1 MRKYFL
7 LLTALLACL
16 SLMIE
21 LSSCTGITGQTQ
33 RGGLDKA
40 PVNHVIIMLE
50 ENRSFDS
57 YFGKLNDYLQANGYP
72 QAGQIDGIPAAGFS
86 NVSPTGQVIT
96 SYHSGS
102 ACMENLSPD
111 WAEDHHEVNLSN
123 AAAASP
129 TNAPMDGFVNAAA
142 GMSQFYGFLDTS
154 GHRAMGYYTDQD
166 LNYYYFLASNF
177 ATADRFF
184 SPVPT
189 NTTNNRLYMF
199 AATSEGTVHT
209 PGGDESC
216 PGEIT
221 TLDSETIWELLSR
234 HNVSWKIYIS
244 DPSPR
249 CNNTTPACLALS
261 TYLQF
266 FTYGGTT
273 EAQSHLATINDYFND
288 VKNGTL
294 PSVSFIESGSFSGR
308 DEHPS
313 GKDLVAGIQT
323 HINIQTGAQFVST
336 IINAFMNSP
345 SWKDSIFFWAF
356 DEGGGAFDHVPPI
369 SVPNPDG
376 IQPVLCLSKDT
387 AVGGDFTMTGFRV
400 PMLVIS
406 PFTKK
411 NFVSHT
417 PMDYTAFLAFV
428 ESHFNLTSLTK
439 RDAAMPDMSE
449 FFDFTNPPW
458 TTPPSPPA
466 QNMGDTCDF
475 TKQ

>member
-1 MRKYFL
+1 MRKYLFL
-7 LLTALLACL
+7 LLSLLVVATF
-16 SLMIE
+16 LME
-21 LSSCTGITGQTQ
+21 LSSCTGVTGQAAGTQ
-33 RGGLDKA
+33 FSA
-40 PVNHVIIMLE
+40 VNHVVIMLQ

-72 QAGQIDGIPAAGFS
+72 QAGQVVGIPAAGFS

-102 ACMENLSPD
+102 ECMENLSPD
-111 WAEDHHEVNLSN
+111 WAEDHKEVNLSDP
-123 AAAASP
+123 AAASP
-129 TNAPMDGFVNAAA
+129 TTAPMDGFVNTAA
-142 GMSQFYGFLDTS
+142 GISQFYGFIDTS

-166 LNYYYFLASNF
+166 LNYYYFLAANF
-177 ATADRFF
+177 ATSDRFF

-199 AATSEGTVHT
+199 AATSQGTVHT

-221 TLDSETIWELLSR
+221 QLNAQTIWELLSR
-234 HNVSWKIYIS
+234 NNISWKIYIS
-244 DPSPR
+244 DPSPV
-249 CNNTTPACLALS
+249 CGNTSPACLALS

-266 FTYGGTT
+266 FAYGSTA
-273 EAQSHLATINDYFND
+273 EAQSHMATINDYFND

-294 PSVSFIESGSFSGR
+294 PAVSFIETGSFSGR

-313 GKDLVAGIQT
+313 GKDLTTGVQT
-323 HINIQTGAQFVST
+323 HINIQTGAQYVST
-336 IINAFMNSP
+336 IVNALMNSP
-345 SWKDSIFFWAF
+345 SWKDTVFFWAF
-356 DEGGGAFDHVPPI
+356 DEGGGAFDHVPPM

-376 IQPVLCLSKDT
+376 IQPVLCLPKDT

-406 PFTKK
+406 PFTRK

-417 PMDYTAFLAFV
+417 PMDYTAL
-428 ESHFNLTSLTK
+428 LTFIEARFKLPNLTK
-439 RDAAMPDMSE
+439 RDATMPNMSE
-449 FFDFTNPPW
+449 FFDFANAPW
-458 TTPPSPPA
+458 ATPPTPPA
-466 QNMGDTCDF
+466 QNTSGVCDF
-475 TKQ
+475 TQE